1 VSNFIEKAPNVRV
14 KNPVHLPSHDSH
26 PERIQRIVL
35 ASPRS
40 EPHRRTP
47 RKVLFI
53 NLIEDRH
60 HACWTILSSSAA
72 IPNGRCRPSALDV
85 GSL

>member
-14 KNPVHLPSHDSH
+14 KNPVHFPSHDSH

-35 ASPRS
+35 ASPTVGT
-40 EPHRRTP
+40 HRRTQ
-47 RKVLFI
+47 KVLFI

-60 HACWTILSSSAA
+60 HRVLDDFIFQRSD
-72 IPNGRCRPSALDV
+72 PNARCRPSAL
-85 GSL
+85 GM